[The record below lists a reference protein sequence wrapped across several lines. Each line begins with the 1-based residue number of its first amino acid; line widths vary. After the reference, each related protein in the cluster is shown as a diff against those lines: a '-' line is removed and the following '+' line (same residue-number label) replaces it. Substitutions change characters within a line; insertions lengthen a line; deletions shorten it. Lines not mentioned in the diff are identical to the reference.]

1 MVSAPAIANRAETI
15 AAAALHRA
23 TSQGETE
30 AVARVVDLETA
41 VDVLGGK
48 VEFET
53 GEEGRE
59 TQVLEHLL
67 RKATAETVRSR
78 LAGVDL
84 GLLVQAIE
92 RGASVTTGEQV
103 SAIDFLTGLPM
114 LGESELYDEV
124 CDRLDAT
131 NDGERAGAIELA
143 LEGLFLAQKVSKESG
158 DGEVVYG

>member
-1 MVSAPAIANRAETI
+1 M
-15 AAAALHRA
+15 
-23 TSQGETE
+23 
-30 AVARVVDLETA
+30 VDLETA

-48 VEFET
+48 IEFET

-59 TQVLEHLL
+59 TQILEHLL

-103 SAIDFLTGLPM
+103 TAIDFLTGLPM

>member
-1 MVSAPAIANRAETI
+1 V

-23 TSQGETE
+23 TSQGEDR

-48 VEFET
+48 IEFET

-59 TQVLEHLL
+59 TQILEHLL

-78 LAGVDL
+78 LAGLDL
-84 GLLVQAIE
+84 GLLVRAIE
-92 RGASVTTGEQV
+92 GGASITTGEQV
-103 SAIDFLTGLPM
+103 TARDFLAGLPV
-114 LGESELYDEV
+114 LGESELYDDI

-131 NDGERAGAIELA
+131 DDGTRAGAVELA
-143 LEGLFLAQKVSKESG
+143 LEGLFLAQKVDKES
-158 DGEVVYG
+158 DGGETVYG